1 MKPLYRERGI
11 TDCPIRDTVT
21 LDGATAPV
29 MVHGLS
35 VPSHT
40 PGLVRRW
47 FGLVRLILRPRI
59 SPYAHLLKVR
69 I

>member
-1 MKPLYRERGI
+1 MKPLYRERCI
-11 TDCPIRDTVT
+11 TDCPIRDTVH

-40 PGLVRRW
+40 PGSLRRW
-47 FGLVRLILRPRI
+47 FRLFRLILRPRI
-59 SPYAHLLKVR
+59 SPYAKLLKVR